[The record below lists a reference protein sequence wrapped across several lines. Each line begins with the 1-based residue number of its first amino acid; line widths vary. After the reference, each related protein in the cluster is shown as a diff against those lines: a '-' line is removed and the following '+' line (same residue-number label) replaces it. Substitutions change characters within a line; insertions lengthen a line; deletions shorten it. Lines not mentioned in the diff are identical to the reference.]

1 MFFFAI
7 GFQIGISDGIP
18 NDLLDLSLRFVQIAF
33 GFVSLTGFHGVPPS
47 SKRVDLFFPLSEYAT
62 FVPDSTRRLQAI
74 RLLSFASKFQI
85 VACSLGKS
93 THNFHQLVTEKK
105 WPIKNSPLIISC
117 AEK

>member
-1 MFFFAI
+1 LNFAGQLFFFAI

-47 SKRVDLFFPLSEYAT
+47 KIVDLFFPLSEYAT

-74 RLLSFASKFQI
+74 RLLSFASNFSNSCLFI
-85 VACSLGKS
+85 GK
-93 THNFHQLVTEKK
+93 
-105 WPIKNSPLIISC
+105 ID
-117 AEK
+117 A